1 MVMDMPVNG
10 LQMCFVKCNKTKGGD
25 YSMLAKLRLYA
36 NTVKL
41 MKPSQIYYRVR
52 KTLKLDC
59 SIGCK
64 VTGNVSKTNSIATVR
79 ELDFDSVF
87 LERFPADEFFY
98 DKVTFLHSSKIFH
111 WNEKWHFDDKSAL
124 WNFNL
129 HYFEFLFSLVNAY
142 RNTGEKKYLDKSA
155 ETIRWWIV
163 QNPKSSGGEG
173 WSPYTIDLRLTN
185 WLSYYTA
192 VKDELDD
199 DFQRLFIK
207 SIHEQYEFLSRHLEK
222 DILGNHYFEDL
233 KTLVLCALFFKDEKI
248 LKVALK
254 AFKQECREEILP
266 DGMHF
271 ELSPMY
277 HKLIFEGVIRVAV
290 ALKDAGREDRNINCY
305 LQPML
310 DAAWSMEEGME
321 RIPLFNDSGNNV
333 AKSLQALV
341 FACKNHFG
349 ITPKY
354 RTRFEN
360 SGFYIFKKDDWKLIV
375 DAGQP
380 GPAYIPGHAHCDAM
394 SFELFKAGK
403 PVIVNC
409 GTYAY
414 QCKERNFFRGTAAHN
429 TVMLNNTEQS
439 QCWGAFR
446 MAKRSRVK
454 VVSVSE
460 KSIVMELVDQKGQV
474 VRRTIQIG
482 DNLSVTDESNGKIT
496 GYLHIVS
503 DILVHIEGNQ
513 KIVKQQYACKY
524 GAKIPIDA
532 LEYEGVE
539 RVSVQ
544 IDL

>member
-1 MVMDMPVNG
+1 MLIKLGLYVNTI
-10 LQMCFVKCNKTKGGD
+10 K
-25 YSMLAKLRLYA
+25 SMKI
-36 NTVKL
+36 
-41 MKPSQIYYRVR
+41 SQIYYRVR
-52 KTLKLDC
+52 KIFKLNCD
-59 SIGCK
+59 IGCV
-64 VTGNVSKTNSIATVR
+64 VTSDVSKAEPVETVS
-79 ELDFDSVF
+79 ELNFDPIF
-87 LERFPADEFFY
+87 LKRFSADELLN
-98 DKVTFLHSSKIFH
+98 DRVTFLHTSKEFH
-111 WNEKWHFDDKSAL
+111 WNAKWHFDDKSAL

-129 HYFEFLFSLVNAY
+129 HYFEFLFSLVNSY
-142 RNTGEKKYLDKSA
+142 RNTGEKKYLDKSVD
-155 ETIRWWIV
+155 TIRWWID

-173 WSPYTIDLRLTN
+173 WSSYTIDLRLTN
-185 WLSYYTA
+185 WLSYYTV

-199 DFQRLFIK
+199 DFHRLLIK

-290 ALKDAGREDRNINCY
+290 ALKDAGMEDSDINSY

-310 DAAWSMEEGME
+310 DAAWSMEEGLE
-321 RIPLFNDSGNNV
+321 RIPLFNDAGNNV
-333 AKSLQALV
+333 SKSLQALV

-354 RTRFEN
+354 RARFE
-360 SGFYIFKKDDWKLIV
+360 SGGFYIFKKDDWKFII

-380 GPAYIPGHAHCDAM
+380 GPVYIPGHAHCDAM

-414 QCKERNFFRGTAAHN
+414 QCEERSFFRSTAAHN
-429 TVMLNNTEQS
+429 TVMINNTEQS

-446 MAKRSRVK
+446 MAKRSKVK
-454 VVSVSE
+454 VISVSE
-460 KSIVMELVDQKGQV
+460 NSIVMEMIDQKGQA

-482 DNLSVTDESNGKIT
+482 DNLSVTDESNGKII

-503 DILVHIEGNQ
+503 NVLVHIEGNQ
-513 KIVKQQYACKY
+513 KSVKQQYACEY

-532 LEYEGVE
+532 LKYEGVGKIA
-539 RVSVQ
+539 VQ